1 MLAGGPG
8 HPVPSGLGPGCVGG
22 NAKNQRG
29 GAEMLLAPVPVPALL
44 SDQTH
49 AQGGGLQSR

>member
-1 MLAGGPG
+1 MLTGGPG